1 MLASSALPTIALGSA
16 RSLKAVV
23 NTQLPLFEGMKQI
36 RAVHTEP
43 DDSFYEKQKGRKIMR
58 VSTKSQ
64 IWCSAA
70 VLAVGT
76 LIGGSVIAKT
86 QRASSSDA
94 PILAP
99 ALASTAPVA
108 PLSSSYASVIKGVL
122 PEVVSVASSKIV
134 HPTESTQPFSNNP
147 LFRQFFGD
155 QAPGSER
162 PQPQREQGL
171 GSGVIIGTNG
181 YILTNNHVVDGATD
195 VKVYLHD
202 GREFQGH
209 IVGTDAKTDVA
220 VLKIDANNLP
230 AIPLGDSSK
239 VQVGDLVFAVGDPFG
254 VGQTVTMGIV
264 SAKGRANLGIEDY
277 EDFIQTDASIN
288 PGNSGGALIDA
299 RGELVGINTAIL
311 SRSGG
316 SQGIGFAIPVNLA
329 RHDMDEIIANGHVIR
344 GWLGATI
351 QNVTPAMA
359 KAFGMEAPSG
369 ALIADVSSASPAAE
383 AGLKPGDIITSM
395 NGQAIADSASLRLQ
409 VSESAPGTSFPMTV
423 RRGNSTLNITAKLR
437 ELPSDAGKTPE
448 AAEGEQVE
456 RGIQVENLTPALSQ
470 QLQLSKEDHGVVVA
484 QIDPNSV
491 AATAGVHEGDLIE
504 EVDHHSVA
512 TVSEFEQAMR
522 GAGSQTVLLRVVR
535 DGTGL
540 YIAVE
545 PN

>member
-1 MLASSALPTIALGSA
+1 MM
-16 RSLKAVV
+16 KA
-23 NTQLPLFEGMKQI
+23 
-36 RAVHTEP
+36 
-43 DDSFYEKQKGRKIMR
+43 
-58 VSTKSQ
+58 STKIR
-64 IWCSAA
+64 IWSAVA
-70 VLAVGT
+70 VLAIATLVG
-76 LIGGSVIAKT
+76 GAVIAKAS
-86 QRASSSDA
+86 RASSSDA

-99 ALASTAPVA
+99 PLANVAPVA
-108 PLSSSYASVIKGVL
+108 SLSSTYAPVIKGVL
-122 PEVVSVASSKIV
+122 PEVVSVSSSKIV
-134 HPTESTQPFSNNP
+134 HPTESTQPFSNDP

-195 VKVYLHD
+195 VKVYLRD
-202 GREFQGH
+202 KREFQAH
-209 IVGTDAKTDVA
+209 IVGRDAKTDIA

-264 SAKGRANLGIEDY
+264 SATGRANLGIEDY
-277 EDFIQTDASIN
+277 EDFIQTDAPIN

-329 RHDMDEIIANGHVIR
+329 RHDMDEIVAYGHVIR

-351 QNVTPAMA
+351 QDVTPAMA
-359 KAFGMEAPSG
+359 KAFGMEAPGG
-369 ALIADVSSASPAAE
+369 ALIADVSPDSPATQ
-383 AGLKPGDIITSM
+383 AGLKPGDIILSM
-395 NGQAIADSASLRLQ
+395 NGQPVGDSASLRLQ

-423 RRGNSTLNITAKLR
+423 RRGTSTLNITAKLR

-448 AAEGEQVE
+448 AAAGEQVE
-456 RGIQVENLTPALSQ
+456 RGIQVEDLTPALRQ
-470 QLQLSKEDHGVVVA
+470 QLQLSKEVSGVVAA
-484 QIDPNSV
+484 QLDPSSL
-491 AATAGVHEGDLIE
+491 AAAAGIQEGDLIE
-504 EVDHHSVA
+504 EVNHHAVS
-512 TVSEFEQAMR
+512 TVGEFEQAMR
-522 GAGSQTVLLRVVR
+522 GAAGQTVLLRVMR
-535 DGTGL
+535 NGTGL
-540 YIAVE
+540 YIAIE

>member
-1 MLASSALPTIALGSA
+1 
-16 RSLKAVV
+16 
-23 NTQLPLFEGMKQI
+23 
-36 RAVHTEP
+36 
-43 DDSFYEKQKGRKIMR
+43 MR
-58 VSTKSQ
+58 VSTKIQ
-64 IWCSAA
+64 IWCAAA
-70 VLAVGT
+70 VLAAGT
-76 LIGGSVIAKT
+76 LIGGAVIAKA
-86 QRASSSDA
+86 QRASNSDA
-94 PILAP
+94 PVLAP
-99 ALASTAPVA
+99 ALAGTAPVA

-134 HPTESTQPFSNNP
+134 HPTESTQPFSNDP

-202 GREFQGH
+202 GREFQAH

-329 RHDMDEIIANGHVIR
+329 RHDMDEIVAHGHVIR

-359 KAFGMEAPSG
+359 KAFGMEAPGG
-369 ALIADVSSASPAAE
+369 ALIADVSPNSPAAE
-383 AGLKPGDIITSM
+383 AGLKPGDIITGM
-395 NGQAIADSASLRLQ
+395 NGQAVADSASLRLQ
-409 VSESAPGTSFPMTV
+409 VSESAPGTSIPMTV
-423 RRGNSTLNITAKLR
+423 RRGNSTLNVTAKLR

-448 AAEGEQVE
+448 TAAGEQGE
-456 RGIQVENLTPALSQ
+456 RGIQVENLMAAMRQ
-470 QLQLSKEDHGVVVA
+470 QLQLSKEANGVVVA
-484 QIDPNSV
+484 QVDPSSM
-491 AATAGVHEGDLIE
+491 AAAAGVHEGDLIE
-504 EVDHHSVA
+504 EVNHHAVA
-512 TVSEFEQAMR
+512 TVSDFEQAMR
-522 GAGSQTVLLRVVR
+522 SAGSQTVLLRVVR

-540 YIAVE
+540 FVAIEA
-545 PN
+545 N